1 MPIFKALHI
10 LSMIA
15 MVTIEIAWSSS
26 TRSPSRGVT
35 SAGSRPCIGSS
46 NRRAPARRGIAALV
60 SGVVFGLLTAATG
73 GFDFLDGWL
82 IAAYVLLIVLIVTT
96 TVFLRPALRLGRAAV
111 EAEEGHGA
119 SEDVV
124 REMAAHRTVLWFAID
139 VVVVVA
145 FVVDMVLKRLRPAGW
160 QSRPPLCPDPK
171 PLRRDSFVGEIT
183 RRVTPLEQ
191 VARVAADGDPDTRR
205 VMAFHEQWRA
215 DGYREVLKL
224 LGAKA
229 ELRPGIDSTGRRICC
244 SCVSG
249 WTSTTPSSTAA
260 AGRMRPGSN
269 GPYRRSPTRCLD
281 DIPSAVP

>member
-15 MVTIEIAWSSS
+15 MVTIEIGSEFLYAFAI
-26 TRSPSRGVT
+26 SRRDVRGLATVHRLLEQAR
-35 SAGSRPCIGSS
+35 AG
-46 NRRAPARRGIAALV
+46 PASIAALV

-124 REMAAHRTVLWFAID
+124 REMAADRL
-139 VVVVVA
+139 VVRDRRRSGGCIRRGHGAEAV
-145 FVVDMVLKRLRPAGW
+145 LRPAGG

-171 PLRRDSFVGEIT
+171 PLPRRQLRRRDHAPGDA
-183 RRVTPLEQ
+183 
-191 VARVAADGDPDTRR
+191 AR
-205 VMAFHEQWRA
+205 
-215 DGYREVLKL
+215 
-224 LGAKA
+224 
-229 ELRPGIDSTGRRICC
+229 TGRPR
-244 SCVSG
+244 G
-249 WTSTTPSSTAA
+249 
-260 AGRMRPGSN
+260 GRR
-269 GPYRRSPTRCLD
+269 
-281 DIPSAVP
+281 